1 MSQFVFPPLTA
12 NLDSEGENGGSLPS
26 KQLIIGGY
34 DGANVRA
41 IKVDSSGELQ
51 VDVGSITPGTGA
63 TDLGKAIQSAQGT
76 TDTGVAALVV
86 RNDTLADL
94 SGADGD
100 YSPLQVN
107 ATGALYTSLATSLP
121 AGSNAIGKLAANS
134 GVDIGDV
141 DVTSLPSIPAGT
153 NSIGT
158 VILGAGTA
166 AIGKLTANSGVD
178 IGDVDVT
185 SLPSLP
191 AGTNAIGKLVANS
204 GVDIGDVDVTS
215 IIPGVGATNLGK
227 AIQSAQGTTDTG
239 VPALVVRNDTL
250 ADLSGADGD
259 YAPLQVNAAG
269 ALYVEVK
276 TSALPSGAATE
287 AKQDTIET
295 TLTAIETDADTIA
308 GAVSGTEMQVDVV
321 ASLPA
326 GSNNIGDVDIA
337 SALPAGTNSIG
348 TVILGAG
355 TAAIGKLTA
364 NSGVDIGD
372 VDVTSLPALPAGS
385 NTIGKVDVN
394 AIAPVDFLDS
404 GLVNTGTAN
413 IAATGTTVVSSLA
426 AACTEI
432 EIQEDIGEFMSIRV
446 GGTVKAYLPLG
457 GGRVKVSLAATDAVQ
472 LYSETGTAISS
483 GKIAIN
489 LLG

>member
-1 MSQFVFPPLTA
+1 MSQFIFPPLTA
-12 NLDSEGENGGSLPS
+12 SLDSEASDGASSLPS
-26 KQLIIGGY
+26 KVMVVGGW
-34 DGANVRA
+34 DGANVQA
-41 IKVDSSGELQ
+41 IKTDAAGELQ
-51 VDVGSITPGTGA
+51 IDIGSITPGTGA

-100 YSPLQVN
+100 YAPLQVN

-121 AGSNAIGKLAANS
+121 TGSNAIGKLAANS

-141 DVTSLPSIPAGT
+141 DVTSLPSIPSGS
-153 NSIGT
+153 NNIGS
-158 VILGAGTA
+158 VGLE
-166 AIGKLTANSGVD
+166 S
-178 IGDVDVT
+178 
-185 SLPSLP
+185 
-191 AGTNAIGKLVANS
+191 GTNAIGKLVANS

-215 IIPGVGATNLGK
+215 VIPGVGATNLGK

-250 ADLSGADGD
+250 ADLAGSDHD
-259 YAPLQVNAAG
+259 YAPLQVNASG

-276 TSALPSGAATE
+276 TSGLPSGAATE

-355 TAAIGKLTA
+355 TAGIGKLTA

-372 VDVTSLPALPAGS
+372 VDVTSLPALPAGT

-404 GLVNTGTAN
+404 GLIDSSTAN
-413 IAATGTTVVSSLA
+413 IASTGTTVVSSLA

-432 EIQEDIGEFMSIRV
+432 EIQEDIGEFMSMRV
-446 GGTVKAYLPLG
+446 GGAVKAYLPLG
-457 GGRVKVSLAATDAVQ
+457 GGRVKVTLAATNAVQ
-472 LYSETGTAISS
+472 LYSETGTAIAS

-489 LLG
+489 FLG

>member
-12 NLDSEGENGGSLPS
+12 NLNSEASNGGSLPS
-26 KQLIIGGY
+26 SVLVVAGY

-41 IKVDSSGELQ
+41 IKTDSTGEIA
-51 VDVGSITPGTGA
+51 VDVSSIGTVTVTGTVAVSAIAGA
-63 TDLGKAIQSAQGT
+63 
-76 TDTGVAALVV
+76 
-86 RNDTLADL
+86 
-94 SGADGD
+94 
-100 YSPLQVN
+100 
-107 ATGALYTSLATSLP
+107 LP
-121 AGSNAIGKLAANS
+121 AGTNN
-134 GVDIGDV
+134 IGDV
-141 DVTSLPSIPAGT
+141 DIASALPAGTNNIGDVDIASALPAGT

-166 AIGKLTANSGVD
+166 AIGKL
-178 IGDVDVT
+178 
-185 SLPSLP
+185 
-191 AGTNAIGKLVANS
+191 VAND

-215 IIPGVGATNLGK
+215 IVPGTGATNLGK

-259 YAPLQVNAAG
+259 YAPLQVNASG
-269 ALYVEVK
+269 ALY
-276 TSALPSGAATE
+276 TAIHSSALPTGAATE
-287 AKQDTIET
+287 AKQDVIET
-295 TLTAIETDADTIA
+295 TLNSIEGDTSSLA
-308 GAVSGTEMQVDVV
+308 GAVSGTEVQVDIV

-326 GSNNIGDVDIA
+326 GTNNIGDVDIA

-355 TAAIGKLTA
+355 TAGIGKLTA

-372 VDVTSLPALPAGS
+372 VDVTSLPALPAGT

-413 IAATGTTVVSSLA
+413 IASTGTTVVSSLA

-432 EIQEDIGEFMSIRV
+432 EIQEDIGEFMSLRV

-489 LLG
+489 FLG

>member
-12 NLDSEGENGGSLPS
+12 NLNSEGTNGGSLPS
-26 KQLIIGGY
+26 SVLVVAGY
-34 DGANVRA
+34 DGANIRA
-41 IKVDSSGELQ
+41 IKTDSTGEVA
-51 VDVGSITPGTGA
+51 VDVSSIGTV
-63 TDLGKAIQSAQGT
+63 TVTGT
-76 TDTGVAALVV
+76 VSIGTAL
-86 RNDTLADL
+86 
-94 SGADGD
+94 
-100 YSPLQVN
+100 
-107 ATGALYTSLATSLP
+107 
-121 AGSNAIGKLAANS
+121 
-134 GVDIGDV
+134 
-141 DVTSLPSIPAGT
+141 PAGT

-166 AIGKLTANSGVD
+166 AIGKLSANSGVD

-191 AGTNAIGKLVANS
+191 AGTNSIGTVILGAGTAAIGKLVAND

-215 IIPGVGATNLGK
+215 IVPGTGATNLGK

-259 YAPLQVNAAG
+259 YAPLQVNASG
-269 ALYVEVK
+269 ALYTEVK

-287 AKQDTIET
+287 AKQDVIET
-295 TLTAIETDADTIA
+295 TLNSIEGDTSSLA

-326 GSNNIGDVDIA
+326 GTNNIGDVDIA

-355 TAAIGKLTA
+355 TAAIGKLSA

-404 GLVNTGTAN
+404 GLVDTSTAN
-413 IAATGTTVVSSLA
+413 IASTGTTVVSSLA

-432 EIQEDIGEFMSIRV
+432 EIQEDIGEFMSLRV
-446 GGTVKAYLPLG
+446 GGTVKAFLPLG

-472 LYSETGTAISS
+472 LFSETGTAISS

-489 LLG
+489 FLG

>member
-12 NLDSEGENGGSLPS
+12 NLNSEGTNGGSLPS
-26 KQLIIGGY
+26 SVLVVAGY
-34 DGANVRA
+34 DGANIRA
-41 IKVDSSGELQ
+41 IKTDSTGEVAVDISSIGT
-51 VDVGSITPGTGA
+51 VTVTGTVSIGTA
-63 TDLGKAIQSAQGT
+63 
-76 TDTGVAALVV
+76 
-86 RNDTLADL
+86 
-94 SGADGD
+94 
-100 YSPLQVN
+100 
-107 ATGALYTSLATSLP
+107 LP
-121 AGSNAIGKLAANS
+121 AGTNAIGKLAANS

-141 DVTSLPSIPAGT
+141 DVTSLPALPAGT

-166 AIGKLTANSGVD
+166 AIGKLSANSGVD

-185 SLPSLP
+185 SLPALP
-191 AGTNAIGKLVANS
+191 AGTNSIGTVILGAGTAAIGKLVANS

-215 IIPGVGATNLGK
+215 IVPGTGATNLGK

-259 YAPLQVNAAG
+259 YAPLQVNASG

-276 TSALPSGAATE
+276 TSALPSGGATE
-287 AKQDTIET
+287 AKQDVIET
-295 TLTAIETDADTIA
+295 TLNSIEGDTSSLA

-326 GSNNIGDVDIA
+326 GSN
-337 SALPAGTNSIG
+337 
-348 TVILGAG
+348 
-355 TAAIGKLTA
+355 AIGKLAA

-372 VDVTSLPALPAGS
+372 VDVTSLPSIPAGTNS
-385 NTIGKVDVN
+385 IGTVVLGAGTASIGKLS

-472 LYSETGTAISS
+472 LYSETGTAISN

-489 LLG
+489 FLG

>member
-12 NLDSEGENGGSLPS
+12 NLNSEASNGGSLPS
-26 KQLIIGGY
+26 SVLVVAGY

-41 IKVDSSGELQ
+41 IKTDSTGEVAVDISS
-51 VDVGSITPGTGA
+51 IGTVTVTGTVAVSAIAGA
-63 TDLGKAIQSAQGT
+63 
-76 TDTGVAALVV
+76 
-86 RNDTLADL
+86 
-94 SGADGD
+94 
-100 YSPLQVN
+100 
-107 ATGALYTSLATSLP
+107 LP
-121 AGSNAIGKLAANS
+121 AGSNAIGKLA
-134 GVDIGDV
+134 
-141 DVTSLPSIPAGT
+141 
-153 NSIGT
+153 
-158 VILGAGTA
+158 
-166 AIGKLTANSGVD
+166 ANSGVD

-215 IIPGVGATNLGK
+215 IVPGTGATNLGK

-259 YAPLQVNAAG
+259 YAPLQVNASG
-269 ALYVEVK
+269 ALYTEVK

-287 AKQDTIET
+287 AKQDVIET
-295 TLTAIETDADTIA
+295 TLNSIEGDTSSLA
-308 GAVSGTEMQVDVV
+308 GAVSGTEVQVDVV

-326 GSNNIGDVDIA
+326 GTNAIGKLAANSGVDIGDVDVTSLPSLPAGTNNIGDVDIA

-348 TVILGAG
+348 TVVLGAG
-355 TAAIGKLTA
+355 SASIGKLT
-364 NSGVDIGD
+364 
-372 VDVTSLPALPAGS
+372 
-385 NTIGKVDVN
+385 

-404 GLVNTGTAN
+404 GLVNTSTAN

-472 LYSETGTAISS
+472 LYSETGTAISN

-489 LLG
+489 FLG

>member
-12 NLDSEGENGGSLPS
+12 NLNSEGTNGGSLPS
-26 KQLIIGGY
+26 SVLVVAGY
-34 DGANVRA
+34 DGANIRA
-41 IKVDSSGELQ
+41 IKTDSTGEVA
-51 VDVGSITPGTGA
+51 VDVSSIGTVTVTGTVAVSAIAGA
-63 TDLGKAIQSAQGT
+63 
-76 TDTGVAALVV
+76 
-86 RNDTLADL
+86 
-94 SGADGD
+94 
-100 YSPLQVN
+100 
-107 ATGALYTSLATSLP
+107 LP

-141 DVTSLPSIPAGT
+141 DVTSLPALPAGT

-166 AIGKLTANSGVD
+166 AIGKLS
-178 IGDVDVT
+178 
-185 SLPSLP
+185 
-191 AGTNAIGKLVANS
+191 ANS

-215 IIPGVGATNLGK
+215 IVPGTGATNLGK

-259 YAPLQVNAAG
+259 YAPLQVNASG

-276 TSALPSGAATE
+276 TSGLPSGAATE

-326 GSNNIGDVDIA
+326 GSNAIGKLAANSGVDIGDVDVT
-337 SALPAGTNSIG
+337 SLPALPAGTNSIG

-355 TAAIGKLTA
+355 TAAIGKLSA

-372 VDVTSLPALPAGS
+372 VDVTSLPALPAGT

-472 LYSETGTAISS
+472 LYSETGTAISN

-489 LLG
+489 FLG

>member
-12 NLDSEGENGGSLPS
+12 NLNSEASNGGSLPS
-26 KQLIIGGY
+26 SVLVVAGY

-41 IKVDSSGELQ
+41 IKTDSTGEVAVDVSSSALPSGAATSALQTAGNNLLTTIDADTSSLAGAISGTEMQ
-51 VDVGSITPGTGA
+51 VDI
-63 TDLGKAIQSAQGT
+63 
-76 TDTGVAALVV
+76 VA
-86 RNDTLADL
+86 
-94 SGADGD
+94 
-100 YSPLQVN
+100 
-107 ATGALYTSLATSLP
+107 SLP
-121 AGSNAIGKLAANS
+121 AGTNN
-134 GVDIGDV
+134 IGDV
-141 DVTSLPSIPAGT
+141 DIASALPAGTNNIGDVDIASALPAGT

-166 AIGKLTANSGVD
+166 AIGKL
-178 IGDVDVT
+178 
-185 SLPSLP
+185 
-191 AGTNAIGKLVANS
+191 VAND

-215 IIPGVGATNLGK
+215 IVPGTGATNLGK

-259 YAPLQVNAAG
+259 YAPLQVNASG
-269 ALYVEVK
+269 ALYTEVK

-287 AKQDTIET
+287 AKQDVIET
-295 TLTAIETDADTIA
+295 TLNSIEGDTSSLA
-308 GAVSGTEMQVDVV
+308 GAVSGTEMQVDIV

-326 GSNNIGDVDIA
+326 GTNNIGDVDIASALPAGTNNIGDVDIA

-348 TVILGAG
+348 TVVLGAG
-355 TAAIGKLTA
+355 SASIGKLT
-364 NSGVDIGD
+364 
-372 VDVTSLPALPAGS
+372 
-385 NTIGKVDVN
+385 

-404 GLVNTGTAN
+404 GLIDTSTAA
-413 IAATGTTVVSSLA
+413 IASTGTTVVSSLA

-432 EIQEDIGEFMSIRV
+432 EIQEDIGEFMTLRV
-446 GGTVKAYLPLG
+446 GGTIKAFLPLG

-472 LYSETGTAISS
+472 LFSETGTAISS

-489 LLG
+489 FLG

>member
-12 NLDSEGENGGSLPS
+12 NLNSEASNGGSLPS
-26 KQLIIGGY
+26 SVLVVAGY

-41 IKVDSSGELQ
+41 IKTDSTGEIA
-51 VDVGSITPGTGA
+51 VDVSSIGTVTVTGTVAVSAIAGA
-63 TDLGKAIQSAQGT
+63 
-76 TDTGVAALVV
+76 
-86 RNDTLADL
+86 
-94 SGADGD
+94 
-100 YSPLQVN
+100 
-107 ATGALYTSLATSLP
+107 LP
-121 AGSNAIGKLAANS
+121 AGTNN
-134 GVDIGDV
+134 IGDV
-141 DVTSLPSIPAGT
+141 DIASALPAGTNNIGDVDIASALPAGT

-166 AIGKLTANSGVD
+166 AIGKL
-178 IGDVDVT
+178 
-185 SLPSLP
+185 
-191 AGTNAIGKLVANS
+191 VAND

-215 IIPGVGATNLGK
+215 IVPGTGATNLGK

-259 YAPLQVNAAG
+259 YAPLQVNASG
-269 ALYVEVK
+269 ALY
-276 TSALPSGAATE
+276 TAIHSSALPTGAATE
-287 AKQDTIET
+287 AKQEVIET
-295 TLTAIETDADTIA
+295 TLNSIEGDTSSLA
-308 GAVSGTEMQVDVV
+308 GAVSGTEMQVDIV

-326 GSNNIGDVDIA
+326 GTNNIGDVDIA

-355 TAAIGKLTA
+355 TAAIGKLSA

-372 VDVTSLPALPAGS
+372 VDVTSLPALPAGT

-404 GLVNTGTAN
+404 GLVDTSTAN
-413 IAATGTTVVSSLA
+413 IASTGTTVVSSLA

-432 EIQEDIGEFMSIRV
+432 EIQEDIGEFMSLRV
-446 GGTVKAYLPLG
+446 GGTVKAFLPLG

-472 LYSETGTAISS
+472 LFSETGTAISS

-489 LLG
+489 FLG

>member
-12 NLDSEGENGGSLPS
+12 NLDSEASNGGSLPS
-26 KQLIIGGY
+26 KQIIIGGY

-41 IKVDSSGELQ
+41 VKVDSSGELQ
-51 VDVGSITPGTGA
+51 VDVGAITPGTGA
-63 TDLGKAIQSAQGT
+63 TSLGKAIQSAQGT

-100 YSPLQVN
+100 YAPLQVN
-107 ATGALYTSLATSLP
+107 ATGALYT
-121 AGSNAIGKLAANS
+121 
-134 GVDIGDV
+134 
-141 DVTSLPSIPAGT
+141 
-153 NSIGT
+153 
-158 VILGAGTA
+158 
-166 AIGKLTANSGVD
+166 
-178 IGDVDVT
+178 
-185 SLPSLP
+185 
-191 AGTNAIGKLVANS
+191 
-204 GVDIGDVDVTS
+204 
-215 IIPGVGATNLGK
+215 
-227 AIQSAQGTTDTG
+227 
-239 VPALVVRNDTL
+239 
-250 ADLSGADGD
+250 
-259 YAPLQVNAAG
+259 
-269 ALYVEVK
+269 EVK

-287 AKQDTIET
+287 AKQDVIET

-326 GSNNIGDVDIA
+326 GSNNIGDVDVLSVIPGVGATNLGKAIQSAQGATDTGIA
-337 SALPAGTNSIG
+337 ALVVRNDTLADLAGADHDYAPLQVNASGALYVEVKTSGLPSGAATEAKQDVIETTLNSIEGDTSSLAGAVSGTEMQVDIVASLPAGSN
-348 TVILGAG
+348 
-355 TAAIGKLTA
+355 
-364 NSGVDIGD
+364 NIGD
-372 VDVTSLPALPAGS
+372 VDVLSLPALPAGT

-413 IAATGTTVVSSLA
+413 IASTGTTVVSSLA

-432 EIQEDIGEFMSIRV
+432 EIQEDIGEFMSMRV

-489 LLG
+489 FLG

>member
-12 NLDSEGENGGSLPS
+12 NLDSEASNGGSLPGS
-26 KQLIIGGY
+26 VLVVAGY

-41 IKVDSSGELQ
+41 IKTDSTGEVA
-51 VDVGSITPGTGA
+51 VDVSSIGTV
-63 TDLGKAIQSAQGT
+63 TVTGT
-76 TDTGVAALVV
+76 VSIGTA
-86 RNDTLADL
+86 
-94 SGADGD
+94 
-100 YSPLQVN
+100 
-107 ATGALYTSLATSLP
+107 LP
-121 AGSNAIGKLAANS
+121 AGTNN
-134 GVDIGDV
+134 IGDV
-141 DVTSLPSIPAGT
+141 DIASALPAGTNNIGDVDIASSLPAGT

-166 AIGKLTANSGVD
+166 AIGKL
-178 IGDVDVT
+178 
-185 SLPSLP
+185 
-191 AGTNAIGKLVANS
+191 VANS

-215 IIPGVGATNLGK
+215 IVPGTGATNLGK

-259 YAPLQVNAAG
+259 YAPLQVNASG
-269 ALYVEVK
+269 ALYTEVK

-287 AKQDTIET
+287 AKQDVIET
-295 TLTAIETDADTIA
+295 TLNSIEGDTSSLA
-308 GAVSGTEMQVDVV
+308 GAVSGTEMQVDIV

-326 GSNNIGDVDIA
+326 GTNNIGDVDIASALPAGTNNIGDVDIA

-372 VDVTSLPALPAGS
+372 VDVTSLPSIPAGS

-404 GLVNTGTAN
+404 GLVDTSTAA
-413 IAATGTTVVSSLA
+413 IASTGTTVVSSLA

-432 EIQEDIGEFMSIRV
+432 EIQEDIGEFMSLRV

-457 GGRVKVSLAATDAVQ
+457 GGRVKVSLAATNAVQ
-472 LYSETGTAISS
+472 LYSETGGNITN

-489 LLG
+489 FLG

>member
-12 NLDSEGENGGSLPS
+12 NLNSEGTNGGSLPS
-26 KQLIIGGY
+26 SVLVVAGY
-34 DGANVRA
+34 DGANIRA
-41 IKVDSSGELQ
+41 IKTDSTGEVA
-51 VDVGSITPGTGA
+51 VDVSSIGTVTVTGTVAVSAIAGA
-63 TDLGKAIQSAQGT
+63 
-76 TDTGVAALVV
+76 
-86 RNDTLADL
+86 
-94 SGADGD
+94 
-100 YSPLQVN
+100 
-107 ATGALYTSLATSLP
+107 LP

-141 DVTSLPSIPAGT
+141 DVTSLPALPAGT

-166 AIGKLTANSGVD
+166 AIGKLSANSGVD

-185 SLPSLP
+185 SLPALP
-191 AGTNAIGKLVANS
+191 AGTNSIGTVILGAGTAAIGKLVANS

-215 IIPGVGATNLGK
+215 IVPGTGATNLGK

-259 YAPLQVNAAG
+259 YAPLQVNASG

-276 TSALPSGAATE
+276 TSGLPSGAATE

-326 GSNNIGDVDIA
+326 GSN
-337 SALPAGTNSIG
+337 
-348 TVILGAG
+348 
-355 TAAIGKLTA
+355 AIGKLAA

-404 GLVNTGTAN
+404 GLVNTSTAN

-472 LYSETGTAISS
+472 LYSETGTAISN

-489 LLG
+489 FLG

>member
-12 NLDSEGENGGSLPS
+12 NLNSEASNGGSLPS
-26 KQLIIGGY
+26 SVLVVAGY

-41 IKVDSSGELQ
+41 IKTDSTGEIA
-51 VDVGSITPGTGA
+51 VDVSSIGTV
-63 TDLGKAIQSAQGT
+63 TVTGT
-76 TDTGVAALVV
+76 VSIGTA
-86 RNDTLADL
+86 
-94 SGADGD
+94 
-100 YSPLQVN
+100 
-107 ATGALYTSLATSLP
+107 LP
-121 AGSNAIGKLAANS
+121 AGTNN
-134 GVDIGDV
+134 IGDV
-141 DVTSLPSIPAGT
+141 DIASALPAGTNNIGDVDIASALPAGT

-166 AIGKLTANSGVD
+166 AIGKL
-178 IGDVDVT
+178 
-185 SLPSLP
+185 
-191 AGTNAIGKLVANS
+191 VAND

-215 IIPGVGATNLGK
+215 IVPGTGATNLGK

-259 YAPLQVNAAG
+259 YAPLQVNASG
-269 ALYVEVK
+269 ALYTEVK

-287 AKQDTIET
+287 AKQDVIET
-295 TLTAIETDADTIA
+295 TLNSIEGDTSSLA
-308 GAVSGTEMQVDVV
+308 GAVSGTEVQVDVV

-326 GSNNIGDVDIA
+326 GTNNIGDVDIA

-348 TVILGAG
+348 TVVLGAG
-355 TAAIGKLTA
+355 SASIGKLT
-364 NSGVDIGD
+364 
-372 VDVTSLPALPAGS
+372 
-385 NTIGKVDVN
+385 

-404 GLVNTGTAN
+404 GLIDTSTAA
-413 IAATGTTVVSSLA
+413 IASTGTTVVSSLA

-432 EIQEDIGEFMSIRV
+432 EIQEDIGEFMTLRV
-446 GGTVKAYLPLG
+446 GGTIKAFLPLG

-472 LYSETGTAISS
+472 LFSETGGNISN

-489 LLG
+489 FLG

>member
-12 NLDSEGENGGSLPS
+12 NLNSEASNGGSLPS
-26 KQLIIGGY
+26 SVLVVAGY

-41 IKVDSSGELQ
+41 IKTDSTGEVAVDVSSSALPSGAATSALQTAGNNLLTTIDADTSSLAGAISGTEMQ
-51 VDVGSITPGTGA
+51 VDI
-63 TDLGKAIQSAQGT
+63 
-76 TDTGVAALVV
+76 VA
-86 RNDTLADL
+86 
-94 SGADGD
+94 
-100 YSPLQVN
+100 
-107 ATGALYTSLATSLP
+107 SLP
-121 AGSNAIGKLAANS
+121 AGTNN
-134 GVDIGDV
+134 IGDV
-141 DVTSLPSIPAGT
+141 DIASALPAGTNNIGDVDIASALPAGT

-166 AIGKLTANSGVD
+166 AIGKL
-178 IGDVDVT
+178 
-185 SLPSLP
+185 
-191 AGTNAIGKLVANS
+191 VAND

-215 IIPGVGATNLGK
+215 IVPGTGATNLGK

-259 YAPLQVNAAG
+259 YAPLQVNASG
-269 ALYVEVK
+269 ALYTEVK

-287 AKQDTIET
+287 AKQDVIET
-295 TLTAIETDADTIA
+295 TLNSIEGDTSSLA
-308 GAVSGTEMQVDVV
+308 GAVSGTEVQVDVV

-326 GSNNIGDVDIA
+326 GTNNIGDVDIASALPAGTNNIGDVDIA

-348 TVILGAG
+348 TVVLGAG
-355 TAAIGKLTA
+355 SASIGKLT
-364 NSGVDIGD
+364 
-372 VDVTSLPALPAGS
+372 
-385 NTIGKVDVN
+385 

-404 GLVNTGTAN
+404 GLVDTSTAN
-413 IAATGTTVVSSLA
+413 IASTGTTVVSSLA

-432 EIQEDIGEFMSIRV
+432 EIQEDIGEFMSLRV
-446 GGTVKAYLPLG
+446 GGTVKAFLPLG

-472 LYSETGTAISS
+472 LFSETGTAISS

-489 LLG
+489 FLG